1 MDVVTDSVVHLT
13 SDGSKCG
20 PIWANA
26 VVNWLLFENCEL
38 SVSRPSINLQSHGKA
53 ICVPAALQAVKQ
65 AAKQAVKP
73 SGHNL
78 HPQSIVLKDQEARH
92 GTRPSLLIFHGL
104 RDESVQPQKRT
115 HHTCIPRRNTST
127 MCNSESSITQ
137 VQDCRQIVN
146 QPIHLQ
152 AADFAQSGLFF
163 CFSLRFVPDIRCQ
176 SCS

>member
-1 MDVVTDSVVHLT
+1 M
-13 SDGSKCG
+13 
-20 PIWANA
+20 
-26 VVNWLLFENCEL
+26 NWLLFENCEL

-53 ICVPAALQAVKQ
+53 ICVPAALQAVKQAVKQ

-127 MCNSESSITQ
+127 MCNSMGILHSPSAGLPAN
-137 VQDCRQIVN
+137 C
-146 QPIHLQ
+146 QPTNSP
-152 AADFAQSGLFF
+152 AGSGFCPKWPIFLFF
-163 CFSLRFVPDIRCQ
+163 SAVRA
-176 SCS
+176 

>member
-1 MDVVTDSVVHLT
+1 M
-13 SDGSKCG
+13 
-20 PIWANA
+20 
-26 VVNWLLFENCEL
+26 NWLLFENCEL

-65 AAKQAVKP
+65 AVKQAAKQAVKQAVKP

-127 MCNSESSITQ
+127 MCNSMGILHSPSAGLPAN
-137 VQDCRQIVN
+137 C
-146 QPIHLQ
+146 QPTNSP
-152 AADFAQSGLFF
+152 AGSGFCPKWPIFLFF
-163 CFSLRFVPDIRCQ
+163 SAVRA
-176 SCS
+176 